1 MKKLSFFNFKSGEQN
16 LILTLLESSTGEVV
30 ASIEADA
37 QHIGQFYPEDLS
49 GRRTRVPAVGHSKL
63 FLEICER
70 RVRRMLRHRH
80 TFFRRMVGKNKSLQ
94 FI

>member
-1 MKKLSFFNFKSGEQN
+1 MKKLSFFNLKSGEQN
-16 LILTLLESSTGEVV
+16 LILTLLESTAGEVV

-37 QHIGQFYPEDLS
+37 QHIGLFYPEDLS
-49 GRRTRVPAVGHSKL
+49 GRRTRVPAAGHSKL

-70 RVRRMLRHRH
+70 RVRRMLQHRR
-80 TFFRRMVGKNKSLQ
+80 TFFRHMVGQNKSLQ